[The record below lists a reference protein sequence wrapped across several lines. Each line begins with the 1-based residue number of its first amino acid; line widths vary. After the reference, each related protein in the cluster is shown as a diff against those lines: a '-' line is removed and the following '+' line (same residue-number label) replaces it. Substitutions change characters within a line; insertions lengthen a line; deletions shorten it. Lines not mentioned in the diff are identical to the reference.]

1 MPPRDLTDAEWRQIA
16 DLFPSSAGD
25 GSCRRDRQVLN
36 GILWALRT
44 GNDWHRMP
52 PRYGAWQ
59 TIYAC
64 YRRWTDSGRLGC
76 ICRRLSIEVS
86 PLARRRRSGPRP
98 RLTVPSRLLP
108 APRDESPGHHP

>member
-1 MPPRDLTDAEWRQIA
+1 MPPRDLNDAEWRQIA
-16 DLFPSSAGD
+16 DLFPTSTADDSH
-25 GSCRRDRQVLN
+25 RRDRRVLN
-36 GILWALRT
+36 GILWVLRT
-44 GNDWHRMP
+44 GNDWHRVP

-76 ICRRLSIEVS
+76 VCQRLSIEVS
-86 PLARRRRSGPRP
+86 TPACRHRSGPRV

-108 APRDESPGHHP
+108 APRNESSSNRP